1 MILQDIEVDNAT
13 YGQLIRMHLAR
24 GDLESS
30 LQLLSQMQRQKVAPD
45 FATFQVWI
53 PKPGSGNVELR
64 TEVFSKN
71 VFFPLKQS
79 VRRCVIYWMMR
90 ILVGRMKRN
99 IQFLPTKD
107 NFEAIFG
114 PKIGFQR

>member
-30 LQLLSQMQRQKVAPD
+30 VQLLSQMQRQKVAPD

-53 PKPGSGNVELR
+53 PKTGSGSWEL
-64 TEVFSKN
+64 
-71 VFFPLKQS
+71 FF
-79 VRRCVIYWMMR
+79 
-90 ILVGRMKRN
+90 
-99 IQFLPTKD
+99 F
-107 NFEAIFG
+107 
-114 PKIGFQR
+114 